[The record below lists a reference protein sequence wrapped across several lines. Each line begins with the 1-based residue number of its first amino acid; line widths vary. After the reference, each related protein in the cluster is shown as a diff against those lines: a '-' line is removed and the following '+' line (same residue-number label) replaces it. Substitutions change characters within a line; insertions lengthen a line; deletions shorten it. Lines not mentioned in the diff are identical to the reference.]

1 MNILQVLS
9 QYEVTGAE
17 TFAAALADVQIAN
30 GHSVFILSDNFF
42 TPTKATVLQHPI
54 GKRDIAQRI
63 SNVTFLKKFIREKK
77 IDVVHAHSRA
87 ASWVCYFA
95 TRGGNVP
102 LVSSIHYRQHL
113 HFSSTLFSVYGE
125 KRVAVC
131 KSIYHHLNHE
141 LKYPL
146 ETLALVHNGIDL
158 TKWKFKPR
166 AIPSRSKKIVS
177 YVGRLTGFKGDTL
190 LILVEQVFPRVVQT
204 MTDVEFHVYGSSRQ
218 KNHVVAAIEKVNQ
231 RMGREC
237 ILVKGFCDDVEK
249 VYRESDLI
257 IGSGRV
263 AMEALACGSPV
274 VSIGES
280 NVVGI
285 ISEETKEEALTTNF
299 GDLDK
304 RRPIDVENS
313 ITAIISAL
321 KEPEKISAEWGRE
334 FVEENFDINEVSR
347 QMSAVYAEAVARK
360 KGINEIPVL
369 LYNGVTADEG
379 NEKIISASEFE
390 RQLQFLK
397 EKQFTPLNFFD
408 LNVCIS
414 FHQHLPPAPVLLTL
428 MGSEETMLNA
438 FPLLKSYNYTAVFF
452 VQTNEITNPS
462 LIRKIVSLG
471 FEIGSASVTGRKMNL
486 LSDEEIQREIGESKN
501 TLEQITGRK
510 IISFAYPQDYVN
522 EKIKQMA
529 AGAGYLFGV
538 CVDEGRRNFWADLLK
553 IRRIQIFH
561 GSSTFSFWKKTSGRY
576 LWYKNVY

>member
-30 GHSVFILSDNFF
+30 GHSVFIISDNFF
-42 TPTKATVLQHPI
+42 TPTKATVIQHPI
-54 GKRDIAQRI
+54 GKRDIPQRI
-63 SNVTFLKKFIREKK
+63 KNTSFLKNFIREKK

-113 HFSSTLFSVYGE
+113 HFSSKLFSVYGE

-131 KSIYHHLNHE
+131 KSIYQHLIQE

-158 TKWKFKPR
+158 TKWEFKQR
-166 AIPSRSKKIVS
+166 AIPERDKKIVS

-190 LILVEQVFPRVVQT
+190 LILVEQVFPRVLD
-204 MTDVEFHVYGSSRQ
+204 MMKNVEFHVYGSSSP

-231 RMGREC
+231 RLGHEC
-237 ILVKGFCDDVEK
+237 IIVKGFCNDVEK

-285 ISEETKEEALTTNF
+285 ISEETKDEALRTNF
-299 GDLDK
+299 GDLD
-304 RRPIDVENS
+304 RRQPIDVRNS
-313 ITAIISAL
+313 VAAITSAL
-321 KEPEKISAEWGRE
+321 KHPEKISAAWGRK
-334 FVEENFDINEVSR
+334 FVEENFDINEVAR
-347 QMSAVYAEAVARK
+347 QMSLVYAEAAARK

-369 LYNGVTADEG
+369 LYNGVTTDEG
-379 NEKIISASEFE
+379 NEKIITASELE
-390 RQLQFLK
+390 QQLQFLK
-397 EKQFTPLNFFD
+397 RKQFTPLNFSELD
-408 LNVCIS
+408 DIKS
-414 FHQHLPPAPVLLTL
+414 FRRHLPHKPILLTFF
-428 MGSEETMLNA
+428 GSERTILNA
-438 FPLLKSYNYTAVFF
+438 LPLLKPHNFTAVFF
-452 VQTNEITNPS
+452 VQTDNLPDPS
-462 LIRKIVSLG
+462 LLHDVVSLG
-471 FEIGSASVTGRKMNL
+471 YEIGSASVTGRKMNL
-486 LSDEEIQREIGESKN
+486 LSAEEIYKELIESKN
-501 TLEQITGRK
+501 TLEQIIGKK
-510 IISFAYPQDYVN
+510 IISFSYPRDYVN
-522 EKIKQMA
+522 EKIKAMA
-529 AGAGYLFGV
+529 KEAGYTFGV
-538 CVDEGRRNFWADLLK
+538 CIDDGRRNIWADVLK
-553 IRRIQIFH
+553 VRRIQIFH
-561 GSSTFSFWKKTSGRY
+561 QASKFSFWKKTSGRY